1 MMLNS
6 GVSLVALDLMLLRN
20 KISGCQLP
28 FDLIFFLFIFFINLT
43 AQKLKKILRSN
54 LREIEA
60 KSFF

>member
-28 FDLIFFLFIFFINLT
+28 FHFLDFLKIFFSKFNCAKT
-43 AQKLKKILRSN
+43 KKD
-54 LREIEA
+54 IEV
-60 KSFF
+60 